1 MPLTQTFWAPKFGML
16 EDRFEVGWMISV
28 QHKP

>member
-1 MPLTQTFWAPKFGML
+1 MPLTETFWAPKFGML
-16 EDRFEVGWMISV
+16 EDRFGVGWMISV